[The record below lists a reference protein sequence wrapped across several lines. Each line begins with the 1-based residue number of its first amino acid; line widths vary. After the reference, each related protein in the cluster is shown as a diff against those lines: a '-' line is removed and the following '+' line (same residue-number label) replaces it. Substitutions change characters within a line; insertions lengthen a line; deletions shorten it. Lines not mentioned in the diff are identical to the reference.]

1 MIGIICDTGTDIPSV
16 ISQRDN
22 VEVVQ
27 LKVVMDDLV
36 LKDGVTENFP
46 KIIKYMETGF
56 PKTTLPTFVE
66 VKEKILALID
76 KGYKEIIGFNLSHE
90 LSGTH
95 NLFRLVTEEIRKE
108 YPDVQI
114 EIMDTL
120 SVSIGCANYIF
131 HAVELIDKGESY
143 EEIIRKIKPMIPN
156 KSKVFFTIPTLKFL
170 KAGGRIGK
178 VSGTIADVFNLKP
191 IISVGTDGIYY
202 TAAKARGLKRA
213 YKKVKECA
221 YSVIT
226 ANQVKLVGIA
236 WTGQNPETLE
246 EVEQIK
252 KDLEQMGITNYYSGH
267 INSTLLVNTGLD
279 LIGIAVLVE

>member
-1 MIGIICDTGTDIPSV
+1 MIGIICDTGTDVPSI
-16 ISQRDN
+16 ISERDH

-36 LKDGVTENFP
+36 LKDGVADNFP

-56 PKTTLPTFVE
+56 PKTTLPSFVE
-66 VKEKILALID
+66 VKEKIVKLID
-76 KGYKEIIGFNLSHE
+76 KGMKEIIGFNLSHE

-95 NLFRLVTEEIRKE
+95 NLFRLVAEEIRKE
-108 YPDVQI
+108 YTDVKI
-114 EIMDTL
+114 EIIDTL

-131 HAVELIDKGESY
+131 HVAELIEKGESY
-143 EEIIRKIKPMIPN
+143 EEILEKVKTMIPE
-156 KSKVFFTIPTLKFL
+156 KSKVFFTIPTLKYL

-191 IISVGTDGIYY
+191 IISVGKDGIYY
-202 TAAKARGLKRA
+202 TAAKARGLKKA
-213 YKKVKECA
+213 YKKVKELA
-221 YSVIT
+221 YSVIKS
-226 ANQVKLVGIA
+226 NSVKVVGIA
-236 WTGQNPETLE
+236 WTGQTQETLH

-252 KDLEQMGITNYYSGH
+252 QDLESMGITNYYSGH

-279 LIGIAVLVE
+279 LIGIGVLVE

>member
-1 MIGIICDTGTDIPSV
+1 MIGIICDTGTDVPSV
-16 ISQRDN
+16 IAEREN

-27 LKVVMDDLV
+27 LKVVMDDLI
-36 LKDGVTENFP
+36 LKDGVEENFP

-56 PKTTLPTFVE
+56 PKTTLPTFLE
-66 VKEKILALID
+66 VKEKIVSLID
-76 KGYKEIIGFNLSHE
+76 RGMKEIIGFNLSHE

-95 NLFRLVTEEIRKE
+95 NLFRLVAEEIRKE
-108 YPDVQI
+108 YEEVKI
-114 EIMDTL
+114 EIIDTL

-131 HAVELIDKGESY
+131 HTMELIDKGESY
-143 EEIIRKIKPMIPN
+143 EDILNKIKHMIPE

-191 IISVGTDGIYY
+191 IISVGKDGIYY
-202 TAAKARGLKRA
+202 TAAKARGLKKA
-213 YKKVKECA
+213 YKKVKDMA
-221 YSVIT
+221 YAVIKSNK
-226 ANQVKLVGIA
+226 AKVVGIA
-236 WTGQNPETLE
+236 WTGQSPETLQ

-252 KDLEQMGITNYYSGH
+252 NDLGEMGISNYYSGH

-279 LIGIAVLVE
+279 LIGISVLVE